1 MTKHVRLLVA
11 LALCLATL
19 AASPATSPAG
29 ATTEGKTKLSA
40 TLLDKKVKTDKPAR
54 IKGQLDVDTRD
65 GRSLEPIIVQKLV
78 AGVWVNVLTTD
89 CRPNYTFRLSVSFSI
104 AAEYSLR
111 VYHPST
117 AVYSSTMLLA
127 VF

>member
-1 MTKHVRLLVA
+1 MTKHTRLLVT

-19 AASPATSPAG
+19 VAGPASTSAG
-29 ATTEGKTKLSA
+29 ATTDGKTKLSA
-40 TLLDKKVKTDKPAR
+40 TLLDKKVKVNDKAR

-65 GRSLEPIIVQKLV
+65 GRSLEPIIVQKLE

-89 CRPNYTFRLSVSFSI
+89 CRPNYTFRLTVSFSI
-104 AAEYSLR
+104 AADYSLR

-117 AVYSSTMLLA
+117 AVFSSTLLLR